1 MTNSNNPFERY
12 DIPHLSASSTNL
24 FIQNLPLWIVR
35 YLVGYK
41 APTNAAM
48 LRGIT
53 IDKMLGEVAVDPKT
67 DLSKIISI
75 GNKYFNESVKDLE
88 DDPEKILNEKNDIY
102 KYLEV
107 GVPFYKQYGKAESY
121 QERVELNFE
130 DIPVPIIGFADLTY
144 EETVR
149 DIKTSARKPSEL
161 PDTVQ
166 RQLAIYATAL
176 EKPRAYAD
184 YIVVTKTKQEMWTL
198 QVEDINMRLD
208 EVYNISLAIMN
219 LLHNNDIK
227 SLVDQCY
234 PDFSDWRWDAGSIA
248 EAKKLWSIK

>member
-1 MTNSNNPFERY
+1 MTISNNPFERF
-12 DIPHLSASSTNL
+12 DIPHLSSQSTNL
-24 FIQNLPLWIVR
+24 FIQNLPLWVVR

-41 APTNAAM
+41 SPMNAAM

-53 IDKMLGEVAVDPKT
+53 SDKMLGKVAEDPT
-67 DLSKIISI
+67 IDLQKLVKS
-75 GNKYFNESVKDLE
+75 GNKYFNESIKDLE
-88 DDPEKILNEKNDIY
+88 DDPEKILNEKNNVN

-107 GVPFYKQYGKAESY
+107 GVPFYKKLGKAESY
-121 QERVELNFE
+121 QERVELNFD
-130 DIPVPIIGFADLTY
+130 DIPVPIIGFADLAY
-144 EETVR
+144 EDVVR

-161 PDTVQ
+161 ADSVQ

-176 EKPRAYAD
+176 EKPRAVAD
-184 YIVVTKTKQEMWTL
+184 YLVVSKTKQEVITL
-198 QVEDINMRLD
+198 EVEDINMRLD